1 MKTLSIKLPDSV
13 DIDSQEALL
22 IIVTKLYEQG
32 KLSLGEAAEIS
43 GLSKRA
49 FIEML
54 DRYGVSL
61 FNLNAG
67 ELSSDFQN
75 A

>member
-61 FNLNAG
+61 FNLNSG